1 VAAPG
6 AQSRAAFITGWYYQP
21 GLEVPNQ
28 SRLRGRAFTP
38 GLAIPVRKPGL
49 KGVSQPGLL
58 PSPTL
63 VCACVVSAY
72 IVLCN
77 SKKNVYVQRLKKK
90 IYFTSLNYH
99 YSIIFLLEKYNQTSF
114 SLTL

>member
-1 VAAPG
+1 MAAPG
-6 AQSRAAFITGWYYQP
+6 ARAGAAFTPGRYYQP

-49 KGVSQPGLL
+49 KGVSQLGLL
-58 PSPTL
+58 PSPAL
-63 VCACVVSAY
+63 VCAFIVSAY

-77 SKKNVYVQRLKKK
+77 SKKMYM
-90 IYFTSLNYH
+90 
-99 YSIIFLLEKYNQTSF
+99 
-114 SLTL
+114 

>member
-1 VAAPG
+1 MAAPG
-6 AQSRAAFITGWYYQP
+6 ARAGAAFTPGRYYKL

-49 KGVSQPGLL
+49 KGVSQLGLL
-58 PSPTL
+58 PSPAL
-63 VCACVVSAY
+63 VCAFIVSAY

-77 SKKNVYVQRLKKK
+77 SKKMYM
-90 IYFTSLNYH
+90 
-99 YSIIFLLEKYNQTSF
+99 
-114 SLTL
+114 

>member
-1 VAAPG
+1 MAAPG

-58 PSPTL
+58 PSPAL
-63 VCACVVSAY
+63 VCAYVVSAY
-72 IVLCN
+72 IILCD
-77 SKKNVYVQRLKKK
+77 SKKCICTKVKEKSLF
-90 IYFTSLNYH
+90 YFFELSL
-99 YSIIFLLEKYNQTSF
+99 
-114 SLTL
+114 